1 MNRIV
6 MRSTLVVGALCLAAC
21 ATTQSRMHRALDPSM
36 ERALSTEGYLA
47 TVAGISQYPERL
59 TRGDGYVYLSDLA
72 PQMRYLATVGDT
84 ARFRALRS
92 FVYQKMMRRDA
103 AGMAPIL
110 AYREGAASRPATPYG
125 VRFLREALRGGWRL
139 MGDTLSATMLA
150 QMQAVD
156 APLAGNSTRIYQ
168 LTMDCNNAEEAV
180 GTDPAPARAVVARA
194 KAVVGNLAAAA
205 EQAASGSTEIDGETD
220 LLSCLTRVGLALQDP
235 DVTVRYLDRLLDQL
249 NPLLSHSGRPSLGTS
264 ADVLF
269 TLYRVRRAGPAYY
282 DPGSYL
288 RPVAHGR

>member
-150 QMQAVD
+150 QMQAVEKG
-156 APLAGNSTRIYQ
+156 AVLVELA
-168 LTMDCNNAEEAV
+168 
-180 GTDPAPARAVVARA
+180 
-194 KAVVGNLAAAA
+194 
-205 EQAASGSTEIDGETD
+205 
-220 LLSCLTRVGLALQDP
+220 
-235 DVTVRYLDRLLDQL
+235 
-249 NPLLSHSGRPSLGTS
+249 
-264 ADVLF
+264 
-269 TLYRVRRAGPAYY
+269 
-282 DPGSYL
+282 
-288 RPVAHGR
+288 